1 MGGQNVDRLGL
12 VILYPDDRF
21 LRAAGEHRAAYALQ
35 KFIGHLR
42 HDAEVAG
49 NIRLALRAVDD
60 EIIGV
65 SLPDIEFGK
74 GGERRAAHA
83 DDARFRNAAEHAF
96 PVKGRKGRQTLFLLG
111 KIVLDKDMIAFLA
124 RERDMGNDAL
134 DRARDGRKDGR
145 GQSLPRLCD
154 ERALF
159 HLLPRLHDGNGG
171 RADMLAE
178 RDIYLFGNRPLLDR
192 RASGQVFG
200 TRGMHP
206 VLKRIH

>member
-1 MGGQNVDRLGL
+1 
-12 VILYPDDRF
+12 
-21 LRAAGEHRAAYALQ
+21 
-35 KFIGHLR
+35 
-42 HDAEVAG
+42 
-49 NIRLALRAVDD
+49 
-60 EIIGV
+60 
-65 SLPDIEFGK
+65 
-74 GGERRAAHA
+74 
-83 DDARFRNAAEHAF
+83 
-96 PVKGRKGRQTLFLLG
+96 
-111 KIVLDKDMIAFLA
+111 MIAFLA

-206 VLKRIH
+206 VLKRIHQLANLRFVALFFDRMSLDILPLFPTLVKSFRSK

>member
-1 MGGQNVDRLGL
+1 MMRKS
-12 VILYPDDRF
+12 P
-21 LRAAGEHRAAYALQ
+21 
-35 KFIGHLR
+35 
-42 HDAEVAG
+42 G

-134 DRARDGRKDGR
+134 DRARDGRKDGADNPCPAFAMSVPFFTFCPASTTGTAGAPICWLSGIYTFSESAPAR
-145 GQSLPRLCD
+145 SPRL
-154 ERALF
+154 
-159 HLLPRLHDGNGG
+159 G
-171 RADMLAE
+171 
-178 RDIYLFGNRPLLDR
+178 
-192 RASGQVFG
+192 SGIWNPAGYTPF
-200 TRGMHP
+200 
-206 VLKRIH
+206 